1 MVTEKLKEWV
11 PIAELVS
18 AAAVIIT
25 LAFLVA
31 GMRENTNALQAQTY
45 QELMRDINSWRSSI
59 RDSASVLSVAE
70 LEEILAEGSS
80 DDISVI
86 RITFLELWGIYEAAF
101 FARERG
107 VLGDNEWSRFEA
119 MICFERNGPIAQA
132 LWEAEHK
139 GLPPL
144 SRSLTP
150 VFIEYVDKQCN

>member
-1 MVTEKLKEWV
+1 VTTKKLKKWV

-25 LAFLVA
+25 LAFLVV

-45 QELMRDINSWRSSI
+45 QELMRDINTWRSSI
-59 RDSASVLSVAE
+59 RDSATAITLDQ
-70 LEEILAEGSS
+70 LEEIMANGSS
-80 DDISVI
+80 EEIGVI

-107 VLGDNEWSRFEA
+107 VLGDNEWGRFA
-119 MICFERNGPIAQA
+119 VMICFQRRGPVEQA
-132 LWEAEHK
+132 LWGAEHG

-144 SRSLTP
+144 TRLLTP
-150 VFIEYVDKQCN
+150 AFIEYVDKECN